1 MFKHEKTVRKEASG
15 KFIGM
20 ATVARGCW
28 TGYFLTSREPL
39 FPLRKK
45 NKLQFTPGGGKK
57 VNIPCKG
64 RPCVFKQVSMSCAG
78 AEKRKTRPN

>member
-28 TGYFLTSREPL
+28 TGYPTSREQI
-39 FPLRKK
+39 FPLRKE
-45 NKLQFTPGGGKK
+45 NKLQFTSGGGE
-57 VNIPCKG
+57 KG
-64 RPCVFKQVSMSCAG
+64 EHLP
-78 AEKRKTRPN
+78 